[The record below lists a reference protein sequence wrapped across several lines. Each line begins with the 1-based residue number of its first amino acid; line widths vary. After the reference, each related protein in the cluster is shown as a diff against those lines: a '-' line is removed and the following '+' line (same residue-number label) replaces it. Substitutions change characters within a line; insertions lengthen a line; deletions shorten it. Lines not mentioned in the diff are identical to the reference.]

1 MMIAHPTR
9 RHLLS
14 AAGAAAAAGIIAP
27 PRSLLAQAPP
37 AGTAL
42 VDVHHHTVPPFWF
55 EEVKDRIAAQG
66 GGRIVPGW
74 LGWSP
79 ARAIEE
85 MDKNGVGTAILSIS
99 TPGIWFGDIAQA
111 RRLARG
117 VNEYAARMA
126 GDHKGRFGLFA
137 ALPAPD
143 IDGSLAEIA
152 YAHDTLKAD
161 GIGLLT
167 SYGDKWLGDPVYEPL
182 LSELDRRR
190 AVVYVHPATPGCCTS
205 LMPHVPAF
213 LTEFIQETNRAITSL
228 MYSGSLSRFPGIRW
242 IFSHAGGTMPML
254 AGRVAQLGSLPALA
268 AKVPNGVEHELRRL
282 YYEIANSANRP
293 AIAAL
298 TSLVPV
304 SQIMFG
310 SDFPLV
316 PLPATANGL
325 RGLGLSGPDLAA
337 ISRANAA
344 ALFPRLAG

>member
-1 MMIAHPTR
+1 MNR
-9 RHLLS
+9 RRLS
-14 AAGAAAAAGIIAP
+14 RRDLIAGAAAMTGGVAAAGLP
-27 PRSLLAQAPP
+27 LSAQPGP
-37 AGTAL
+37 AL

-79 ARAIEE
+79 QKALEE

-99 TPGIWFGDIAQA
+99 TPGIWFGDVAQS

-117 VNEYAARMA
+117 VNEYAARMTA
-126 GDHKGRFGLFA
+126 DHKGRFGLFA

-152 YAHDTLKAD
+152 FAFDQLRAD

-167 SYGDKWLGDPVYEPL
+167 SYGDKWLGDPVYEPIL
-182 LSELDRRR
+182 AELERRR
-190 AVVYVHPATPGCCTS
+190 AVVYVHPATPGCCS
-205 LMPHVPAF
+205 ALMPHVPPF

-228 MYSGSLSRFPGIRW
+228 MYSGSLARFRNIRW

-268 AKVPNGVEHELRRL
+268 AKVPDGVEAELKRL
-282 YYEIANSANRP
+282 HYEIANSANRP

-298 TSLVPV
+298 TSLVPM

-310 SDFPLV
+310 SDYPLV

-325 RGLGLSGPDLAA
+325 RGLELSPADLAA
-337 ISRANAA
+337 ISRQNAVR
-344 ALFPRLAG
+344 LFPRLQ

>member
-1 MMIAHPTR
+1 MHLGLSRRQLIA
-9 RHLLS
+9 S
-14 AAGAAAAAGIIAP
+14 AAGASATGLLL
-27 PRSLLAQAPP
+27 PRTPLLAQYPP
-37 AGTAL
+37 PGPPL

-66 GGRIVPGW
+66 GGRIVPNW

-79 ARAIEE
+79 AKAIEA

-111 RRLARG
+111 SRLSRG
-117 VNEYAARMA
+117 VNEYAAKMA
-126 GDHKGRFGLFA
+126 ADHKGRFGVFA

-152 YAHDTLKAD
+152 FAYDQLKAD

-167 SYGDKWLGDPVYEPL
+167 SYGDKWLGDPVYDPIM
-182 LSELDRRR
+182 SELDRRR

-205 LMPHVPAF
+205 LMPHVPPF

-228 MYSGSLSRFPGIRW
+228 MYSGSLSRFPNIRF
-242 IFSHAGGTMPML
+242 IVSHAGGTMPML
-254 AGRVAQLGSLPALA
+254 AGRVSQLGSLPALA
-268 AKVPNGVEHELRRL
+268 AKVPDGVEATLKRL
-282 YYEIANSANRP
+282 YYEIANSANKP

-298 TSLVPV
+298 TSLVPM

-337 ISRANAA
+337 ISRANATR
-344 ALFPRLAG
+344 LFPRLA